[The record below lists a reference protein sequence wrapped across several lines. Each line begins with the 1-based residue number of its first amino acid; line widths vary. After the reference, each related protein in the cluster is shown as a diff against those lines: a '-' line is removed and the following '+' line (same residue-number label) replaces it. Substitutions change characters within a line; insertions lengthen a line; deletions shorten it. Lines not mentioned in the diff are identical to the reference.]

1 MSSAGFKQ
9 GMHYTEN
16 VKAVIEKTMKMKKS
30 LIQAE
35 GRTSTFLWGLQQH
48 FEHLHRLALHGT
60 ATASTY

>member
-16 VKAVIEKTMKMKKS
+16 VKAVIEKTMKMKRS

-35 GRTSTFLWGLQQH
+35 GRTFTSLWGLQHH
-48 FEHLHRLALHGT
+48 FEHLLRLALHGT
-60 ATASTY
+60 ARASTF